1 MRGLLVTA
9 LRAPRR
15 EALCCLCGN
24 RLGRPRPATRTCA
37 RCSAVL
43 DSVDLCVLEK
53 AQAEEVAQLE
63 REKKGVKGAKP
74 AKPRRS

>member
-24 RLGRPRPATRTCA
+24 RLGRPRPTTRTCV

-53 AQAEEVAQLE
+53 ARAEELAQ
-63 REKKGVKGAKP
+63 REKKGGKGAKP
-74 AKPRRS
+74 RRA